1 VGCTFAG
8 LWGTSSKIKGCWK
21 SSSPGAMT
29 FLCANWGSS
38 SLSSSSMVWLA
49 K

>member
-1 VGCTFAG
+1 LGCTFAR
-8 LWGTSSKIKGCWK
+8 LWGTSSKIERCWK

-29 FLCANWGSS
+29 FCCANWRSHLPS
-38 SLSSSSMVWLA
+38 NSSMVWLA